1 MTIAGET
8 SPEAGPPR
16 RRAWL
21 RWLPLVLLVG
31 ISIAVLVSGGA
42 HLLDIDRLM
51 ASRAWLHEAV
61 AADRPRAIL
70 VAALAYVCCVVVS
83 VPATLVMSM
92 ICGFLFGT
100 VTGAL
105 VAIGSATTGAAIVFT
120 IGRYAARD
128 LLLRRAGS
136 RLGRLAE
143 GFRRDAFGYV
153 AFLRLLPL
161 FPFWMTNLGPA
172 IFGVR
177 PRTFVLATLIGLTP
191 GAFVYAATGAGLEE
205 IVAAHEAAKAA
216 CLARGDQT
224 CEAALDLRSLV
235 TPGMIA
241 GLVALAAFALL
252 SITLRRWLER
262 RGLRT

>member
-1 MTIAGET
+1 MTSADEPR
-8 SPEAGPPR
+8 PERPSK
-16 RRAWL
+16 AWL
-21 RWLPLVLLVG
+21 RWLPLVLLVC
-31 ISIAVLVSGGA
+31 ISLAVLIGGGA
-42 HLLDIDRLM
+42 HLLDVDQLM
-51 ASRAWLHEAV
+51 ASRAWLHAAV
-61 AADRPRAIL
+61 AENRPRAIA
-70 VAALAYVCCVVVS
+70 VAAAVYVACVVVS
-83 VPATLVMSM
+83 VPASLVLSM

-105 VAIGSATTGAAIVFT
+105 TAIGSATTGAAIVFS

-128 LLLRRAGS
+128 ILLRRAGS

-177 PRTFVLATLIGLTP
+177 PRTFVLATLLGLTP

-205 IVAAHEAAKAA
+205 IVAAHEAAKTV
-216 CLARGDQT
+216 CLARGDGS
-224 CEAALDLRSLV
+224 CDAALDLRSLV

-241 GLVALAAFALL
+241 GLVALALFALL
-252 SITLRRWLER
+252 SVGLRRWLAR
-262 RGLRT
+262 RGMRS

>member
-1 MTIAGET
+1 M
-8 SPEAGPPR
+8 
-16 RRAWL
+16 
-21 RWLPLVLLVG
+21 RWLPLILLVC
-31 ISIAVLVSGGA
+31 ISLAILVSGGA
-42 HLLDIDRLM
+42 HLLDMDRLM

-61 AADRPRAIL
+61 ADNRPRAIAAAAAVY
-70 VAALAYVCCVVVS
+70 VACVVVS
-83 VPATLVMSM
+83 VPASLVLSM

-105 VAIGSATTGAAIVFT
+105 TAIASATTGAAIVFS

-128 LLLRRAGS
+128 MLLRRAGS

-177 PRTFVLATLIGLTP
+177 PRTFILATLLGLTP

-205 IVAAHEAAKAA
+205 IVGAHEAAKTA
-216 CLARGDQT
+216 CLARGDAA
-224 CEAALDLRSLV
+224 CDAALDLRGLV

-241 GLVALAAFALL
+241 GLVALAVFALL
-252 SITLRRWLER
+252 SVGLRRWLAR
-262 RGLRT
+262 RGLQA

>member
-1 MTIAGET
+1 MTASRET
-8 SPEAGPPR
+8 PGEAGPPP

-31 ISIAVLVSGGA
+31 ISLTVLVSGGA
-42 HLLDIDRLM
+42 HLLDVDRLM
-51 ASRAWLHEAV
+51 ASRAWLHDAV

-70 VAALAYVCCVVVS
+70 VAAAIYVACVVVS

-92 ICGFLFGT
+92 VCGFLFGT

-105 VAIGSATTGAAIVFT
+105 VAIGSATTGAAIVFA

-128 LLLRRAGS
+128 MLLRRAGS

-177 PRTFVLATLIGLTP
+177 PRTFVLATLVGLTP
-191 GAFVYAATGAGLEE
+191 GAFVYATTGAGLEDL
-205 IVAAHEAAKAA
+205 VAAHEAAKAVCRA
-216 CLARGDQT
+216 HGDQA
-224 CEAALDLRSLV
+224 CDAVLDLRSLV
-235 TPGMIA
+235 TPGMIG

-262 RGLRT
+262 RGLHA